1 MEAQYIGTRRDVPS
15 PASGWPGAA
24 EYEDQR
30 ERLPVDSGT
39 GEQRAGERRGVAI
52 HYSWAWLSLQPSSS
66 CWA

>member
-1 MEAQYIGTRRDVPS
+1 MEAQYIGTRRAVPS

-24 EYEDQR
+24 EDEDQR

-52 HYSWAWLSLQPSSS
+52 HYSWA
-66 CWA
+66 

>member
-1 MEAQYIGTRRDVPS
+1 MEAQYIGTRRAVPS

-24 EYEDQR
+24 EDEDQQ

-39 GEQRAGERRGVAI
+39 GEQRAGEMRGVAI